1 MVRVFV
7 RLCIAIVVALSSEV
21 NFEVQQSASRLITF
35 RRGSKAET
43 LAWTLIAFCRNA
55 PAVVLGE
62 VFHARAFR
70 QILSN

>member
-7 RLCIAIVVALSSEV
+7 RLCIAIVVALSSKV
-21 NFEVQQSASRLITF
+21 NFEVQQSASRFITF

-43 LAWTLIAFCRNA
+43 FAWTLIAFRRNA
-55 PAVVLGE
+55 RAVVLGL